1 MRPVKWGEKS
11 FSPIFLNKD
20 EKTKCFKTPPRHPKS
35 DLKSDPEP
43 TKKIFGVNDMEKRFT
58 PNPGGILGVN
68 TNASFSPTK
77 VTLPNTHTHKKKFW
91 LRPGSRKPQQMDV
104 LLYFGS
110 AMFIEGSKM

>member
-77 VTLPNTHTHKKKFW
+77 VTLPNTHTHKKKVLAPTRKSKTSADGRFIIFW
-91 LRPGSRKPQQMDV
+91 IRNV
-104 LLYFGS
+104 Y
-110 AMFIEGSKM
+110 